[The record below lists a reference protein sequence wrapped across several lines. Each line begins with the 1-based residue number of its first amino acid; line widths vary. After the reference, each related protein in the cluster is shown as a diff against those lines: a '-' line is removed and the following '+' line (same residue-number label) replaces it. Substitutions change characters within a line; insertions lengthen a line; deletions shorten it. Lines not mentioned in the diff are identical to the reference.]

1 MLPAP
6 ASGPEIGVSLAR
18 NRIQSSAMKRMM
30 KNSRFSDRT
39 ATAYL
44 ISSTAVK
51 MHGPNMGPSK
61 LKAHHFVIK
70 ACPGGFHDRSST
82 VIRGDVRAQRND
94 SRRANQTNNPDN
106 PAGRAAG
113 QCRYRQRPQ

>member
-1 MLPAP
+1 MPPAP
-6 ASGPEIGVSLAR
+6 ASG
-18 NRIQSSAMKRMM
+18 SSVMKRMM

-51 MHGPNMGPSK
+51 MHGPNIGPSK

-113 QCRYRQRPQ
+113 QC